1 VQINI
6 VWHFAAGMIVEM
18 ELYHIPLL
26 DTDKFPW
33 NVATKGPED
42 IVHAICEAL
51 DHFSHFKIDND
62 FGGMVACDGW
72 GNQWRIG

>member
-1 VQINI
+1 
-6 VWHFAAGMIVEM
+6 MIVKVK
-18 ELYHIPLL
+18 LHHIPLL

-42 IVHAICEAL
+42 IVHAISEAL
-51 DHFSHFKIDND
+51 DHFSHFKIDSD
-62 FGGMVACDGW
+62 FGGILTCDGW